1 MGRTLE
7 KVNVPLTPERAF
19 ELWTD
24 VRRWSG
30 FVEGFARV
38 REATGEWPAVGS
50 QVVWE
55 SIPSGRG
62 RVTERVTAVDSGRA
76 VSSQVFEEALTGT
89 QTVTFEEGEDG
100 ALVKLELRYEL
111 TRTGPLRAVADV
123 LFIRRALGDAQR
135 RTLSRFGIE
144 ADEEAEL

>member
-7 KVNVPLTPERAF
+7 TVSVPLTPERAF

-24 VRRWSG
+24 LRRWPG

-38 REATGEWPAVGS
+38 HEATGEWPGVGS
-50 QVVWE
+50 QVVWQ

-62 RVTERVTAVDSGRA
+62 RVTERVTALEPGRA
-76 VSSQVFEEALTGT
+76 VTTQVFEEALTGT
-89 QTVTFEEGEDG
+89 QTVSFEAADDH
-100 ALVKLELRYEL
+100 ALVKLELQYEL
-111 TRTGPLRAVADV
+111 TRTGPLRAVADL

-144 ADEEAEL
+144 ADEEAAL

>member
-7 KVNVPLTPERAF
+7 RVTVPLAPERAF

-24 VRRWSG
+24 LRRWPG

-38 REATGEWPAVGS
+38 REATGEWPEVGS

-62 RVTERVTAVDSGRA
+62 RVTERVTAVDPGRT
-76 VSSQVFEEALTGT
+76 VTTQVFEEALTGT
-89 QTVTFEEGEDG
+89 QTVSVEAAEEG
-100 ALVKLELRYEL
+100 AAVKVELQYEL
-111 TRTGPLRAVADV
+111 TRTGPLRAVADL
-123 LFIRRALGDAQR
+123 LFFRRALGDAQR
-135 RTLSRFGIE
+135 RTLARFGIE
-144 ADEEAEL
+144 ADEEASL